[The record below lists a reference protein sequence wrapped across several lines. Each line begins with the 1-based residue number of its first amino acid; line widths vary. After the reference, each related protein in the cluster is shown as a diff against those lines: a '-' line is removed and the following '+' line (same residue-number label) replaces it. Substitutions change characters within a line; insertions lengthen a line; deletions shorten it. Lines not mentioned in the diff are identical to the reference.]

1 MDFSLTTEQESLRK
15 AVSTFLSKRYDLEAS
30 RRAARSSI
38 GWQPEIWRAF
48 ADEIGILGATLPA
61 YAGGSDGGAEEL
73 MVIAEELGRALV
85 VEPFIGTVVVGAG
98 LLRRSGGAAAN
109 AVLEG
114 IAAGEMRVAYAAA
127 EPDSYSSGHDV
138 TTTAIRDGG
147 GWVLSGGKTLV
158 LDAPLATHVVICART
173 SAERRATDGLSL
185 FLLDFDAAKPPA
197 GMRVHCYRTIDDR
210 HAADIEITDFRLPSD
225 ALIGEVDQ
233 GWAIIEPTLD
243 EGTAAVCAEAVG
255 LMRKVVADTVQYA
268 KDRRQFGQAI
278 GTFQVLQH
286 RMVDMH
292 IELERAVSAAY
303 LAVLHLDDESVIR
316 ARAVSAAKATV
327 SQAAR
332 FIGQNAVQLHGGMG
346 MTQELAIGH
355 YFKRLTAIE
364 SEFGTADFH
373 RTRYARLI
381 TP

>member
-1 MDFSLTTEQESLRK
+1 MDFSLTSEQESLRK
-15 AVSTFLSKRYDLEAS
+15 TVSSFLSKRYDLDAS
-30 RRAARSSI
+30 RRAARSGV
-38 GWQPEIWRAF
+38 GWQPEIWQAF

-61 YAGGSDGGAEEL
+61 YAGGLDGGAEEL

-85 VEPFIGTVVVGAG
+85 VEPFVGTVVVGAG
-98 LLRRSGGAAAN
+98 LLRRAGGSAAD

-114 IAAGEMRVAYAAA
+114 IASGRVRVAYAAA
-127 EPDSYSSGHDV
+127 EPDSYPSGHDV
-138 TTTAIRDGG
+138 TTTAVRDGD
-147 GWVLSGGKTLV
+147 GWVLSGAKTLV
-158 LDAPLATHVVICART
+158 LDAPLATHLVICART
-173 SAERRATDGLSL
+173 SGDRRATGGLSL
-185 FLLDFDAAKPPA
+185 FLLEFDAANAPA
-197 GMRVHCYRTIDDR
+197 GMSVHSYRTIDDR
-210 HAADIEITDFRLPSD
+210 HAADIDLSDVRLPAD
-225 ALIGEVDQ
+225 ALIGEVDEA
-233 GWAIIEPTLD
+233 WSVIEPMLD

-268 KDRRQFGQAI
+268 KERRQFGQPI

-303 LAVLHLDDESVIR
+303 LAILHLGDDR
-316 ARAVSAAKATV
+316 AVRGRAVSAAKATV

-355 YFKRLTAIE
+355 YFRRLTAIE
-364 SEFGTADFH
+364 SEFGSADFH
-373 RTRYARLI
+373 RARYASLT

>member
-1 MDFSLTTEQESLRK
+1 MDFSLTSEQDSLRK
-15 AVSTFLSKRYDLEAS
+15 AVSTFLTKRYDLDAS
-30 RRAARSSI
+30 RRAARSSV
-38 GWQPEIWRAF
+38 GWQPDVWQAF

-61 YAGGSDGGAEEL
+61 YAGGLDGGAEEL

-85 VEPFIGTVVVGAG
+85 VEPFVGTVVVGAG
-98 LLRRSGGAAAN
+98 LLRRAGGSAAN

-114 IAAGEMRVAYAAA
+114 IAAGRARVAFAAS
-127 EPDSYSSGHDV
+127 EPDSYQSGHDV
-138 TTTAIRDGG
+138 TTTAIRDGD
-147 GWVLSGGKTLV
+147 GWVLTGAKTLV
-158 LDAPLATHVVICART
+158 LDAPLATHLVICART
-173 SAERRATDGLSL
+173 SGERRSTDGLSL
-185 FLLDFDAAKPPA
+185 FLLEFDAANPPA
-197 GMRVHCYRTIDDR
+197 GMSVHGYRTIDDR
-210 HAADIEITDFRLPSD
+210 HAADIDLTDFRLPAE

-233 GWAIIEPTLD
+233 AWTTIEPTLD
-243 EGTAAVCAEAVG
+243 EATAAVCAEAVG
-255 LMRKVVADTVQYA
+255 LMRRVVADTVKYA
-268 KDRRQFGQAI
+268 KERRQFGQAI

-286 RMVDMH
+286 RMVDMQ

-303 LAVLHLDDESVIR
+303 LAVLHLDDDPAVR
-316 ARAVSAAKATV
+316 GRAVSAAKATV

-332 FIGQNAVQLHGGMG
+332 FVGQNAVQLHGGMG

-373 RTRYARLI
+373 RTRYASLS